1 MPLLLAVTP
10 SRPTWLTLPKSSPTT
25 PANPHSSLGFN
36 LAGIAV
42 LVLLLAVGVAY
53 LVDELGRN
61 SGAPTPN
68 LEDGEL
74 ITQTIAGR
82 ELHIPTKWFR
92 YGEQIRDGFTNQID
106 LSMLPEPQDTPVQV
120 TLLPRSRARA
130 SSALLDA
137 VYVHQFGDGTLSGVP
152 GLVGKP
158 LTGKDNASLQ
168 GESVWYDA
176 LSATPFV
183 AKCAAAVQT
192 DASAQPAQPDAPA
205 RCLRTVYLASG
216 IAAIYAFDA
225 SHLQNWRSFDA
236 DLSAWLKK
244 IGAL

>member
-1 MPLLLAVTP
+1 MSL
-10 SRPTWLTLPKSSPTT
+10 PTT
-25 PANPHSSLGFN
+25 SANPHSSLGFN

-42 LVLLLAVGVAY
+42 LVLLLAVGAAY
-53 LVDELGRN
+53 LVDELSRS
-61 SGAPTPN
+61 SGGPTPT
-68 LEDGEL
+68 LDDGDL
-74 ITQTIAGR
+74 ITQTISGR
-82 ELHIPTKWFR
+82 ELHIPTNWFR

-106 LSMLPEPQDTPVQV
+106 LSIRPEARDTPVQV

-158 LTGKDNASLQ
+158 LTGKDNASFD

-183 AKCAAAVQT
+183 AKCAAAIQP
-192 DASAQPAQPDAPA
+192 DGPAQ
-205 RCLRTVYLASG
+205 CLRTVYLASG

>member
-1 MPLLLAVTP
+1 MTLLLAVTP
-10 SRPTWLTLPKSSPTT
+10 SGHFWLIAHMSPPTPSATAP
-25 PANPHSSLGFN
+25 SSLGFN

-42 LVLLLAVGVAY
+42 LVLLLAVGAAY
-53 LVDELGRN
+53 LVDELGRK
-61 SGAPTPN
+61 SGTPTPA
-68 LEDGEL
+68 LDDGDL
-74 ITQTIAGR
+74 VTQTISGR
-82 ELHIPTKWFR
+82 ELRIPSTWFR

-106 LSMLPEPQDTPVQV
+106 LSILPEAQDTPVQI

-137 VYVHQFGDGTLSGVP
+137 VYLHQFGEGTLTGVP

-158 LTGKDNASLQ
+158 LTGKDNGSFD

-176 LSATPFV
+176 LSSTPFV
-183 AKCAAAVQT
+183 AKCAKAIQ
-192 DASAQPAQPDAPA
+192 QDAPA

-236 DLSAWLKK
+236 DMSAWLKK